1 MFKYDTTHGPYKG
14 HVESAPG
21 ALIVD
26 GHNIQSFSEKYAS
39 SERCLLQVLVFRAH
53 HLSVCLESSSNK

>member
-26 GHNIQSFSEKYAS
+26 GHNIQSFSEKYALPAS
-39 SERCLLQVLVFRAH
+39 LGLWPLDVLQHFIQHAGLMLL
-53 HLSVCLESSSNK
+53 C